1 MRLYSESVLWCTG
14 LHLAS
19 QLFST
24 HTLHT
29 VIHTPAIK
37 SPRNPQTSKMSII
50 VDKWA
55 VTMVSGGKP
64 VMFPGQLSFPAV
76 SSIDGKHSIVI
87 LAHQLR
93 VYFLQTRQCIR
104 TVELDVSDAV
114 AVSLDPGNENQLV
127 FFTPSSV
134 FYVNWQEK
142 LENIVVAKQELQPAL
157 PGLTDAFYANEKF
170 YLAITTRQQQLSVV
184 KIDREYA
191 TTTIL
196 FQYQKVVHHAVSKNG
211 QKLAVV
217 LDTHTLAIFDLTCLL
232 ADTLSDTEQAQQAV
246 AATIE
251 KHNAPQRPATC
262 VAVSDDGVVAFG
274 ILSGVIQVAY
284 TGFGKSHPAK
294 QLRWHMDPVRSL
306 AFSHDQQFLVS
317 GGNEKVLVF
326 WHLDTDH
333 PQFLPRLA
341 GPIDRIFVDANRP
354 DHYLVAMRVDEA
366 GSLAPAHE
374 ILTLSALDL
383 VSRLAVS
390 PIRPNFASAATSL
403 AAKLEKTRANTE
415 TLKVD
420 ITAPVVVHP
429 TTRHLYCATGPAIQA
444 FDVVKGEQA
453 FVQHAAPQLSI
464 GRVKSEHKVADPSV
478 SQVAFTPSGSWMATF
493 DSMPTLHFD
502 NLMLK
507 NDTSYA
513 LKFWKLGDAGWQL
526 ALKVV
531 DPHGPGLDVGTVFSG
546 VDESFTSV
554 DVKGGVRVWKPKAA
568 NLANVTSHKNA
579 PATVWSLRRSSV
591 PAAHVGRVAGCYSPD
606 GSLLVVAHGFHIT
619 AMDPRTLTPVQFALP
634 VCETPIE
641 KIAIAGTHLV
651 IASQLRLVS
660 FDLVKGAT
668 TQLAAK
674 VVNAG
679 VGNLVAVDTSRLLIA
694 VATNEYSRKTGKLTG
709 KLLVFSPENLQPVYS
724 GVYPQAISSVSVT
737 SAGFVVVDSESR
749 VGVLAPQTKSNLA
762 DSDDDL
768 VAQMEKVLVS
778 AQAAANVLHARTA
791 EQKAQKV
798 ANGESAEKWTSHK
811 LIDTAVLQPIFTNVD
826 GVSID
831 TLFERIVR
839 AVQ

>member
-1 MRLYSESVLWCTG
+1 
-14 LHLAS
+14 
-19 QLFST
+19 
-24 HTLHT
+24 
-29 VIHTPAIK
+29 
-37 SPRNPQTSKMSII
+37 MSII

-64 VMFPGQLSFPAV
+64 VMFPGHLSFPAV

-104 TVELDVSDAV
+104 TVEIDVSDAV

-142 LENIVVAKQELQPAL
+142 LDNIVVAKQELEPAL
-157 PGLTDAFYANEKF
+157 PGLTDVFYANEKF
-170 YLAITTRQQQLSVV
+170 YLAITSKQQQLSVV
-184 KIDREYA
+184 KVDREYA
-191 TTTIL
+191 KTTIL
-196 FQYQKVVHHAVSKNG
+196 FQHDKVVHHAVSKNG

-217 LDTHTLAIFDLTCLL
+217 LDTHTLAIFDLSCLL
-232 ADTLSDTEQAQQAV
+232 HDPELAQHAQQAV

-262 VAVSDDGVVAFG
+262 VAVSDDGVMAFG
-274 ILSGVIQVAY
+274 ILSGAIQVAY

-294 QLRWHMDPVRSL
+294 QLRWHMDPVKAL

-341 GPIDRIFVDANRP
+341 GPIDRIFVDSNRP
-354 DHYLVAMRVDEA
+354 DHYLVALRVDEA

-383 VSRLAVS
+383 ISRLAVS
-390 PIRPNFASAATSL
+390 PIRPNFVSAAKSL
-403 AAKLEKTRANTE
+403 EAKLEKTSGTTE
-415 TLKVD
+415 LLKVDIKAD

-478 SQVAFTPSGSWMATF
+478 SQVAFTPSGNWMATF
-493 DSMPTLHFD
+493 DSMPTLDFD

-513 LKFWKLGDAGWQL
+513 LKFWKLSDAGWQL

-531 DPHGPGLDVGTVFSG
+531 DPHGPGLDVGAVFSG

-579 PATVWSLRRSSV
+579 PATVWSLRRSSA
-591 PAAHVGRVAGCYSPD
+591 PTAHVGRVAGCYSAD
-606 GSLLVVAHGFHIT
+606 GSLLVVAHGFHLT

-634 VCETPIE
+634 VSETPIE
-641 KIAIAGTHLV
+641 KVAIAGTHLV

-660 FDLVKGAT
+660 FDLVKGAPT
-668 TQLAAK
+668 EMAAK

-679 VGNLVAVDTSRLLIA
+679 VGNLVAVDTSRQLIA
-694 VATNEYSRKTGKLTG
+694 VATNEYDRTSRKLSG

-737 SAGFVVVDSESR
+737 SSGFVVVDSESR

-791 EQKAQKV
+791 EQKAQKL